1 MNGES
6 SPLLANDNQ
15 RKKTPIFISMM
26 SGTAVVI
33 LLFVAIL
40 SEDFKFHGPSERL
53 KSKLCSSMGFGIE
66 IAFMIEC

>member
-1 MNGES
+1 
-6 SPLLANDNQ
+6 
-15 RKKTPIFISMM
+15 MM

-40 SEDFKFHGPSERL
+40 SEDFKFHDPSERL